1 MSRYKNE
8 MALGAFTLA
17 SAVILG
23 FMSLKVGK
31 FHFGPT
37 TNVKAVFDSASGIV
51 KDAVVMVAGVE
62 VGQVRDIKLEDN
74 KAVLEIK
81 LNEDTKISKNVKA
94 IVRAKSLLG
103 EKFVELVPFKS
114 NETLQNGDI
123 ITNTVTPVELDQITT
138 TLGPIL
144 LKLGPVLEQID
155 PRDIT
160 DIFKTLT
167 KSLKGKEEHIA
178 RIITNT
184 DSLLTFLKTNENKFG
199 SIVSNLN
206 SLGIQASGLISDN
219 KPAINR
225 IVTNTDKLMHNFGG
239 RSDKLAQRVDNIVV
253 SLEDLTKNLQK
264 KSPAIIDK
272 VDVISD
278 DIKVITSDFRKNS
291 PDLAKKVNSIT
302 TNLDSMLTSLQKDAP
317 DLARDLGTITG
328 DLAKI
333 SKQLSKK
340 GPTIIENSD
349 QLLAKLVVTLN
360 KLDPLMGRLEKF
372 DDKAIVKEVERVL
385 REVGIKIHL
394 IN

>member
-1 MSRYKNE
+1 MSKYKNE

-37 TNVKAVFDSASGIV
+37 TNVKAVFESASGVV

-62 VGQVRDIKLEDN
+62 VGQVREIKLEDN
-74 KAVLEIK
+74 KAVLEIR
-81 LNEDTKISKNVKA
+81 LNEDVKISKNVKA
-94 IVRAKSLLG
+94 VVRAKSLLG

-114 NETLQNGDI
+114 NEVLQNGDV
-123 ITNTVTPVELDQITT
+123 ITNTITPVELDQITT

-167 KSLKGKEEHIA
+167 KSLKGKEENIA

-184 DSLLTFLKTNENKFG
+184 DSLLSFLKSNENKFG
-199 SIVSNLN
+199 NIVSNLN
-206 SLGIQASGLISDN
+206 SLGVEAKVLISDN

-225 IVTNTDKLMHNFGG
+225 IVANTDKLMNNFGG
-239 RSDKLAQRVDNIVV
+239 RSDKLAERVDNIVV
-253 SLEDLTKNLQK
+253 SLEDITKNLQK
-264 KSPAIIDK
+264 KSPALIDK

-302 TNLDSMLTSLQKDAP
+302 TNLDSMLSKLQKDAP
-317 DLARDLGTITG
+317 DLAKDLGTITS

-333 SKQLSKK
+333 SKQLSSK

-372 DDKAIVKEVERVL
+372 DDKAIVQEVERVL
-385 REVGIKIHL
+385 RQVGIKIHL
-394 IN
+394 Y